1 MKITVNGTPRE
12 TGAATLAALL
22 EELGHGGAKVATAVN
37 EGFVPAAQ
45 RAVRIRMHRLLVVVG
60 VGRRHCHRAVLA
72 TMGRGAPSGATGEV
86 IPRALGDRG

>member
-37 EGFVPAAQ
+37 ESFVPAAIRPEQ
-45 RAVRIRMHRLLVVVG
+45 RLN
-60 VGRRHCHRAVLA
+60 
-72 TMGRGAPSGATGEV
+72 E
-86 IPRALGDRG
+86 GDRIEIVAPRQGG